1 MAMYA
6 TQSAPIAL
14 NESIATL
21 MSMLRWRRPA
31 FTKTE
36 RLFVREFITPLGVRI
51 DGYGNLIKA
60 IGDNPTVMWSCH
72 TDTVHG
78 TGGKQRVVLER
89 GVIKLSSLDN
99 ASNCLGADDTTG
111 VWLMREMIL
120 AKRPGLY
127 VFHRAEEVGCKGS
140 AWIKNNTPE
149 LLTGIKAAIAF
160 DRRGKDSV
168 ITHQASGRTASN
180 AFGDALSAILGNG
193 YTRDDTGLFTDTD
206 TYSGM
211 VPECTN
217 LSVGYEH
224 AHTRKETQ
232 DAHFA
237 LWLRDKMLALDIND
251 LVIERDPSM
260 PDYEGDPRGYD
271 SWRGWAC
278 DSFPSVSK
286 ATQTGYKTI
295 PVGRDDYEP
304 EGRSLSLLELC
315 KSYPDVVAD
324 FLESEGF
331 STETLEDYFY
341 SAFGRVPC

>member
-1 MAMYA
+1 MYA
-6 TQSAPIAL
+6 QTQTAPLAL
-14 NESIATL
+14 DESLATL

-51 DGYGNLIKA
+51 DGYGNLIKV
-60 IGDNPTVMWSCH
+60 IGDNPTVLWSCH
-72 TDTVHG
+72 TDTVHQM
-78 TGGKQRVVLER
+78 GGKQLIVLDGDIIR
-89 GVIKLSSLDN
+89 LSSTEN

-140 AWIKNNTPE
+140 TWIKNNTPE

-168 ITHQASGRTASN
+168 ITHQSSGRTASN

-206 TYSGM
+206 TYSGI

-224 AHTRKETQ
+224 AHSRKETQ
-232 DAHFA
+232 DARFA

-251 LVIERDPSM
+251 LVIERDPAVS
-260 PDYEGDPRGYD
+260 DYGDDYRGYD
-271 SWRGWAC
+271 SWRGWNY
-278 DSFPSVSK
+278 DSLSSVSK
-286 ATQTGYKTI
+286 ATQTGYKAV
-295 PVGRDDYEP
+295 PVGRDDYGP
-304 EGRSLSLLELC
+304 EGHSLSLLELC
-315 KSYPDVVAD
+315 KTYPDLVAD

-331 STETLEDYFY
+331 STEALEDYFY
-341 SAFGRVPC
+341 SAFGHVPC